1 MSNANVK
8 LKSNFKEHP
17 IHSNLF
23 GIRKPMSIFQDN
35 DYKHR
40 IMMDE
45 MIADQFLSAA
55 AARGSS
61 EAPGAGAQSPPRNR
75 ELQVLTEEASPGP
88 SP

>member
-1 MSNANVK
+1 
-8 LKSNFKEHP
+8 
-17 IHSNLF
+17 
-23 GIRKPMSIFQDN
+23 MSIFQDN

-55 AARGSS
+55 ARGSS
-61 EAPGAGAQSPPRNR
+61 EAPAAGAQSPPRNR